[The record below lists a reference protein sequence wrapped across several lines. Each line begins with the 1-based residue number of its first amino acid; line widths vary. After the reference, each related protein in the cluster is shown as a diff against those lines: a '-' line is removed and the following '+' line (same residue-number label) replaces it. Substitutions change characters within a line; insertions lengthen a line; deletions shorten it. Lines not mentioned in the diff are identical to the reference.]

1 KFIIL
6 TEQVLFCYKAKNVGI
21 LSASEAFKH
30 SSRAKDAVIN
40 REIIICPLLSEIS
53 GKMRF
58 VQSLFAL
65 VAVGLYG
72 KCLQVSTINLLTR
85 ALFYGAKINIIIIN

>member
-1 KFIIL
+1 GIFCPATVLKSLASREDAYVFRL
-6 TEQVLFCYKAKNVGI
+6 VAEQNLLGQNDELIF
-21 LSASEAFKH
+21 
-30 SSRAKDAVIN
+30 
-40 REIIICPLLSEIS
+40 CPLLSEIS